1 MTTGERIMGEQPV
14 PDAALRDPAATELAR
29 IWVAEHGL
37 HCALRI
43 GVYDETPIDEA
54 RAWGMML
61 ADLMR
66 HLGRGL
72 SDYYRRDPNEVV
84 EVLLEAM
91 REELVSPASPVQGE
105 LVGGDRSKSVRRGK
119 GH

>member
-1 MTTGERIMGEQPV
+1 MKEQPI
-14 PDAALRDPAATELAR
+14 PDAAIRDPAATELAR

-61 ADLMR
+61 ADLLR

-72 SDYYRRDPNEVV
+72 SDYYHRDPVEVV
-84 EVLLEAM
+84 DVLLEAM
-91 REELVSPASPVQGE
+91 RDELATPSSPIS
-105 LVGGDRSKSVRRGK
+105 GGLKRSRDDEPEAGQAKA
-119 GH
+119 H

>member
-1 MTTGERIMGEQPV
+1 MKEQPI
-14 PDAALRDPAATELAR
+14 PDAAVRDPTAMELAR

-43 GVYDETPIDEA
+43 GAYDETPIDEA

-61 ADLMR
+61 ADLLR

-72 SDYYRRDPNEVV
+72 SDYYHRDPLEVV
-84 EVLLEAM
+84 DVLLEAM
-91 REELVSPASPVQGE
+91 RDELAAPSSPVDGGLVQSREDDQDQG
-105 LVGGDRSKSVRRGK
+105 RPKA
-119 GH
+119 H

>member
-1 MTTGERIMGEQPV
+1 MREQPI
-14 PDAALRDPAATELAR
+14 PDAATRDPTATELAR

-43 GVYDETPIDEA
+43 GAYDETSIDEA

-61 ADLMR
+61 ADLLR

-72 SDYYRRDPNEVV
+72 SDYYRRDPVEVV
-84 EVLLEAM
+84 DVLLEAM
-91 REELVSPASPVQGE
+91 RDELACPSSPIK
-105 LVGGDRSKSVRRGK
+105 GGLERSRDDEPEAGQTKA
-119 GH
+119 H

>member
-1 MTTGERIMGEQPV
+1 MKEQPI
-14 PDAALRDPAATELAR
+14 PDAAERDPAAMELAR

-43 GVYDETPIDEA
+43 GAYDETPIDEA

-61 ADLMR
+61 ADLLR

-72 SDYYRRDPNEVV
+72 SDYYRRDPVEVV
-84 EVLLEAM
+84 DVLLEAI
-91 REELVSPASPVQGE
+91 RDELATPSSPVEGG
-105 LVGGDRSKSVRRGK
+105 LVRTREDDQDLAHPKA
-119 GH
+119 H